1 MADIFRRRD
10 RKRRSG
16 AIRSGGEAGSGR
28 LKRCPLC
35 GAAGERLFVPHG
47 RTQRRNARCRECGSL
62 ERHRLVWAY
71 LELESDLFR
80 GGRKR
85 VLHIAPEPVIRE
97 RLEGHPQIEYLSGDL
112 RPGKAMVAMDITA
125 MPWGN
130 GSFDFILCSHVLE
143 HVPDDRRAM
152 SELLRVLRP
161 GGWAILAVPI
171 RGEYTYED
179 PSITSPEERA
189 RHFGQ
194 ADHVR
199 KYGSRDFPE
208 RIRSVGFEV
217 TADPFPRRVLGRRR
231 ARELGIRI
239 DDAVHVCRKRGLR
252 APGNPHDVRRPDRV
266 GER

>member
-1 MADIFRRRD
+1 MADILRRWH

-16 AIRSGGEAGSGR
+16 KVGEGSGGGGPLR
-28 LKRCPLC
+28 RCPLC
-35 GAAGERLFVPHG
+35 EATGEGLFLPHG
-47 RTQRRNARCRECGSL
+47 RTHRRNARCRECGSL
-62 ERHRLVWAY
+62 ERHRLVWVY
-71 LELESDLFR
+71 LLETDLFD
-80 GGRKR
+80 GNRKR
-85 VLHIAPEPVIRE
+85 VLHIAPEPVIRQ
-97 RLEGHPQIEYLSGDL
+97 RLEGHPKIDYLSGDL
-112 RPGKAMVAMDITA
+112 RPGKAMVEMDITA
-125 MPWGN
+125 MPWRD

-143 HVPDDRRAM
+143 HVPDDRRAL

-171 RGEYTYED
+171 RGERTYED
-179 PSITSPEERA
+179 PLITSPDERA

-217 TADPFPRRVLGRRR
+217 TVDPFPRRVLGQRR

-239 DDAVHVCRKRGLR
+239 DDAVHVCRKGGLP
-252 APGNPHDVRRPDRV
+252 APGEPARRPAP
-266 GER
+266 G